1 MRTLYYI
8 PIIHASAD
16 MGSLAKA
23 VTERGISQVGEKNWN
38 RHVRAV
44 QRFWDVIAQYCAS
57 LPAEGMKIYQDGL
70 VAEGEIGVK
79 IISAGAESGSRNYEI
94 VLSLIRRG
102 AQIVKTE
109 DFKLVLEER
118 DHILA
123 LVQAKNFRAK
133 ISAFIKYRF
142 LKRGLLKRRDAFIA
156 QRITETLT
164 LKLSNP
170 DYAGGSPLRHSATQK
185 RVADERAHTSGLAEE
200 GLAPHGGGVGVL
212 FIGACHNIKSRL
224 PKDIKVIEIKEA
236 KKVRK
241 YQELLPYSRRRNRR
255 FAELEKYLVTPVEQE
270 LVEPSPR
277 SEHGELVCHA
287 KGVVGVPSVVVGESL
302 KRPCASSIPA
312 GERGVAGG

>member
-8 PIIHASAD
+8 PIIHTSAD

-23 VTERGISQVGEKNWN
+23 VTERGIIQIGERNWE
-38 RHVRAV
+38 RHVNTV
-44 QRFWDVIAQYCAS
+44 HRFWDTITQYCAS

-94 VLSLIRRG
+94 VLSLMRRG

-118 DHILA
+118 DRILE
-123 LVQAKNFRAK
+123 LVNAKNFRAK

-142 LKRGLLKRRDAFIA
+142 VKHGLLKRRDMFIA
-156 QRITETLT
+156 QRIAETLGQ
-164 LKLSNP
+164 
-170 DYAGGSPLRHSATQK
+170 D
-185 RVADERAHTSGLAEE
+185 
-200 GLAPHGGGVGVL
+200 GLAPHGPDREAHRDAGGIL
-212 FIGACHNIKSRL
+212 FIGACHNVKSRL

-241 YQELLPYSRRRNRR
+241 YQELLPFSRRRSRR
-255 FAELEKYLVTPVEQE
+255 FAELGKYLAAEVVERVT
-270 LVEPSPR
+270 
-277 SEHGELVCHA
+277 
-287 KGVVGVPSVVVGESL
+287 
-302 KRPCASSIPA
+302 
-312 GERGVAGG
+312 